1 MHKNVV
7 CDGPLGVGAAEVC
20 SHWQSELIAC
30 GVGHMRLGK
39 LKREIA
45 YKELPTDQSICNPPA
60 INQIDFFIIQ
70 NHPRL
75 WITAVF

>member
-7 CDGPLGVGAAEVC
+7 CDGPLGVGAAE
-20 SHWQSELIAC
+20 C

-60 INQIDFFIIQ
+60 IYQIDNFIIQ